1 MRSAPL
7 HHHESAAPCGGAEA
21 SDRYAFDG
29 ALREAGADV
38 HGSVDVRPVTGF
50 EE

>member
-7 HHHESAAPCGGAEA
+7 HHHEPAAPGGGAEA
-21 SDRYAFDG
+21 SDRYVFDG
-29 ALREAGADV
+29 PSTA

>member
-7 HHHESAAPCGGAEA
+7 HHHEPAAPDGGAEA

-29 ALREAGADV
+29 PPTARW
-38 HGSVDVRPVTGF
+38 SVDVRPVTGF